1 MHKFF
6 VAALTFVSVIS
17 LTLSACSGKGDAVN
31 VDTLPAEVADKAE
44 LESYECNADVIGE
57 KVYVKDLKMNY
68 ECDGEDWFESNSK
81 NEPESS
87 SANSS
92 SSMRD
97 PDENSVSSEGD
108 ESSEQSSSSDIYIE
122 ISSSSE
128 VSSSSVVMAVPCKT
142 ETEDN
147 CEYGSLYDPR
157 DGRTYK
163 TVKIGEQWWMAEN
176 LRLDTNYTDADS
188 CYAGGK
194 WYDCAKYG
202 KFYEWSPYYNPSSDY
217 GNAVRACPVGWD
229 LPYNRDWETLLA
241 AVGGAENAGKVLK
254 STSGWSDGGNGTD
267 AFGFSALPGGYVD
280 VDDAAWHRSSPFDR
294 VGTIEIFW
302 SQTCE
307 TKRDSYT
314 TYYYPYR
321 LILDKEFEK
330 ADLKSGDLAANYRY
344 HVRCVCKECQNEQY
358 SSLATRVAPCKSES
372 EDNCEY
378 GTLVD
383 NRDGRT
389 YKTVKIGEQWW
400 MAENLN
406 FEVEWSACLDR
417 SDINCLQYGRLYTRG
432 AAMDSAGQFSPN
444 SIGCGDTYDDI
455 DCSPI
460 YPARGICP
468 EGWHLPDKTEWNILI
483 SAVGGS
489 SVAGLMLKST
499 SGWNPGENGI
509 DAYSFSALPSST
521 DKYGSSLVIFW
532 TSMEGQSV
540 YDLFSMNGGNYAYI
554 NVLLTNV
561 VFVTNEWNPIR
572 CLKDPE

>member
-6 VAALTFVSVIS
+6 VAALVFVSVIS

-147 CEYGSLYDPR
+147 CEYGSLYDSR

-202 KFYEWSPYYNPSSDY
+202 KFYEWSLHYDPSSDY

-294 VGTIEIFW
+294 VGTIEMFW
-302 SQTCE
+302 SQSCE
-307 TKRDSYT
+307 TKKDSYR

-321 LILDKEFEK
+321 LILDKEFDE
-330 ADLKSGDLAANYRY
+330 ADLKRGDLAANYRY
-344 HVRCVCKECQNEQY
+344 HVRCVCSECQNERN
-358 SSLATRVAPCKSES
+358 SNLAVKVAPCKSES

-389 YKTVKIGEQWW
+389 YKTVKIGDQWW

-406 FEVEWSACLDR
+406 FVTEESWCNDE
-417 SDINCLQYGRLYTRG
+417 SDSSCVKLGRLYTRG
-432 AAMDSAGQFSPN
+432 AAMDSAGVYSLN
-444 SIGCGDTYDDI
+444 SKGCGQTYEEI

-460 YPARGICP
+460 YPVRGICP
-468 EGWHLPDKTEWNILI
+468 EGWHLPDTTEWNILI

-499 SGWNPGENGI
+499 SEWKPGENGI
-509 DAYSFSALPSST
+509 DAYSFSALPSGT
-521 DKYGSSLVIFW
+521 DDDGLSFVRFW
-532 TSMEGQSV
+532 LSKGGQSV
-540 YDLFSMNGGNYAYI
+540 GRLFSVYGGDYAYI
-554 NVLLTNV
+554 D
-561 VFVTNEWNPIR
+561 FWASSKWNPIR

>member
-176 LRLDTNYTDADS
+176 IRYDVKRADEDP
-188 CYAGGK
+188 CYDK
-194 WYDCAKYG
+194 NESYDCTQYG
-202 KFYEWSPYYNPSSDY
+202 KFFEWQNSVIEEPDD
-217 GNAVRACPVGWD
+217 AKWACPAGWRW
-229 LPYNRDWETLLA
+229 PSNSEWEILLA
-241 AVGGAENAGKVLK
+241 AVGGKENAGKVLK

-267 AFGFSALPGGYVD
+267 AFGFSALPGGYHD
-280 VDDAAWHRSSPFDR
+280 IGWGALPASDL

-302 SQTCE
+302 SSDYEFQ
-307 TKRDSYT
+307 RD
-314 TYYYPYR
+314 TYNKYYFPYR
-321 LILDKEFEK
+321 LALEN
-330 ADLKSGDLAANYRY
+330 KSDEASLYSGSRASYNWY
-344 HVRCVCKECQNEQY
+344 HVRCVCSECQNERN
-358 SSLATRVAPCKSES
+358 SNLAVKVAPCKSES

-417 SDINCLQYGRLYTRG
+417 ADTNCLQYGRRYTRG

-468 EGWHLPDKTEWNILI
+468 EGWHLPDTTEWNILI

-499 SGWNPGENGI
+499 SEWKPGENGI
-509 DAYSFSALPSST
+509 DAYSFSALPSGT
-521 DKYGSSLVIFW
+521 DDDGLSFVRFW
-532 TSMEGQSV
+532 LSKGGQSV
-540 YDLFSMNGGNYAYI
+540 GRLFSVYGGDYAYI
-554 NVLLTNV
+554 D
-561 VFVTNEWNPIR
+561 FWASSKWNPIR

>member
-31 VDTLPAEVADKAE
+31 VDSLPAEVADKAE

-294 VGTIEIFW
+294 VGTIEMFW
-302 SQTCE
+302 SHSCE

-321 LILDKEFEK
+321 LILDKEFDE
-330 ADLKSGDLAANYRY
+330 ADLKRGDLAANYWY
-344 HVRCVCKECQNEQY
+344 HVRCICEECQNEQN
-358 SSLATRVAPCKSES
+358 SNLAAKVAPCKSES

-417 SDINCLQYGRLYTRG
+417 SDTNCVKYGRRYTRG

-444 SIGCGDTYDDI
+444 SVGCGDTYDDI

-468 EGWHLPDKTEWNILI
+468 EGWHLPDTTEWNILI

-499 SGWNPGENGI
+499 SEWKPGENGI
-509 DAYSFSALPSST
+509 DAYSFSAFPSGT
-521 DKYGSSLVIFW
+521 DDDGLSFVRFW
-532 TSMEGQSV
+532 LSKGGQSV
-540 YDLFSMNGGNYAYI
+540 GRLFSVYGGDYAYI
-554 NVLLTNV
+554 D
-561 VFVTNEWNPIR
+561 FWASSKWNPIR

>member
-44 LESYECNADVIGE
+44 LESYECNADVVGE

-108 ESSEQSSSSDIYIE
+108 ESTEQSSSSDIYIE

-176 LRLDTNYTDADS
+176 LRLDTNYTDLDS
-188 CYAGGK
+188 CYDQRK
-194 WYDCAKYG
+194 PYDCAKYG
-202 KFYEWSPYYNPSSDY
+202 KFFQWSVRYDPSFDHR
-217 GNAVRACPVGWD
+217 NAVRACPVGWG
-229 LPYNRDWETLLA
+229 LPFNSDWETLLA

-267 AFGFSALPGGYVD
+267 AFGFSALPGGYHD
-280 VDDAAWHRSSPFDR
+280 IGWGALSASDR
-294 VGTIEIFW
+294 VGAIEMFW
-302 SQTCE
+302 SQ
-307 TKRDSYT
+307 SYEFQRT
-314 TYYYPYR
+314 TYNEYYYPYR
-321 LILDKEFEK
+321 LILEKEFDEASVK
-330 ADLKSGDLAANYRY
+330 RGDLAANYWY
-344 HVRCVCKECQNEQY
+344 HVRCICEECQNEQN
-358 SSLATRVAPCKSES
+358 SNLAAKVAPCKSES

-389 YKTVKIGEQWW
+389 YKTVKIGKQWW

-417 SDINCLQYGRLYTRG
+417 SDTNCVKYGRRYTRG

-455 DCSPI
+455 VCSPI

-468 EGWHLPDKTEWNILI
+468 EGWHLPDTTEWNILI

-499 SGWNPGENGI
+499 SEWKPGENGI
-509 DAYSFSALPSST
+509 DAYSFSALPSGT
-521 DKYGSSLVIFW
+521 DDDGLSFVRFW
-532 TSMEGQSV
+532 LSKGGQSV
-540 YDLFSMNGGNYAYI
+540 GRLFSVYGGDYAYI
-554 NVLLTNV
+554 D
-561 VFVTNEWNPIR
+561 FWASSKWNPIR